1 MLIQSLIFSE
11 GCFSITPNKQV
22 YAIKLFNGTVHD
34 WAWPNAGVF
43 NLERGGV
50 VELKDVEFVK
60 KGRDDFER

>member
-1 MLIQSLIFSE
+1 MEAQKLTNVWQPFNGE
-11 GCFSITPNKQV
+11 YDKQV

-60 KGRDDFER
+60 KGRDDFSH